1 LLKKLG
7 AKKGRA
13 VSNVLS
19 RKPAMQK
26 TLADISISLNF
37 DNLSD
42 IYAPV
47 KEGELEGARKLDEMI
62 AEWAPQIEEWA
73 ANQQMKEMTMWCNLV
88 NELGGSVTVDSTLL
102 NATEGWESCDQ
113 GMSVVL
119 KKNLRK
125 TKSIRKAIMMTQPV
139 GIDINFT
146 TPTEEEIDEMSQR
159 IEEELDTILG
169 ILGKLEE
176 EFAPQYEKLDNELM
190 EAIDED
196 LGQEV
201 MDFAEGAMQDMG
213 PYLQSWDITSW
224 NSDETTVA
232 QLLAKKQA
240 AAAASSSKKSN
251 AGFYSGVTFG
261 VLGVV
266 ASAAM
271 IAACNKKK
279 TQECEETLL

>member
-1 LLKKLG
+1 
-7 AKKGRA
+7 
-13 VSNVLS
+13 
-19 RKPAMQK
+19 MHK

-37 DNLSD
+37 DNLSE

-88 NELGGSVTVDSTLL
+88 NELGASVTVDSTLL
-102 NATEGWESCDQ
+102 NATEGWKGCDQ
-113 GMSVVL
+113 GMALVL

-125 TKSIRKAIMMTQPV
+125 TKSIRKTIMMTQPV

-159 IEEELDTILG
+159 IEGELDTIRG
-169 ILGKLEE
+169 ILEKLEE

-201 MDFAEGAMQDMG
+201 MDFAEGVMEDMG

-224 NSDETTVA
+224 NGDDATTDTTVA
-232 QLLAKKQA
+232 QLLAKKQ

-271 IAACNKKK
+271 IAAFNKKK